1 MTSNNGGDMSKKIV
15 PFELIESKILFIR
28 GRRVILDFALAEI
41 YGTTT
46 KKLNQQIQRKIRR
59 FPEDFHFQLTPIE
72 EKSLRSQ
79 SATSK
84 GRGGRRYLP
93 FAFTEYGAIQAANA
107 VNTETAISASIAVVR
122 AFVRIREMVS
132 AHKELALKLA
142 ELERRLGGH
151 DEEIK
156 AIVDVIRQLMNGM
169 SQPEDDSGAG
179 PKKQIGFRPA

>member
-1 MTSNNGGDMSKKIV
+1 MSKEIV
-15 PFELIESKILFIR
+15 PFELIESKILLIR
-28 GRRVILDFALAEI
+28 GHRVILDFSLAEI

-46 KKLNQQIQRKIRR
+46 KKLNQQIQRKIKR
-59 FPEDFHFQLTPIE
+59 FPEDFHFQLTPAE

-79 SATSK
+79 FATSK

-93 FAFTEYGAIQAANA
+93 YAFTEYGAIQAANA
-107 VNTETAISASIAVVR
+107 VNTETAILASIAVVR

-169 SQPEDDSGAG
+169 SQSQNDAG
-179 PKKQIGFRPA
+179 QKKRIGFHPLL

>member
-1 MTSNNGGDMSKKIV
+1 MSKEIV
-15 PFELIESKILFIR
+15 PYELIESKIVLIR
-28 GRRVILDFALAEI
+28 GHRVILDFSLAEI

-46 KKLNQQIQRKIRR
+46 KRLNEQIQRNIKR
-59 FPEDFHFQLTPIE
+59 FPEDFRFQLTPAE

-79 SATSK
+79 FATSK

-107 VNTETAISASIAVVR
+107 VNTETAILASIAVVR

-169 SQPEDDSGAG
+169 SQPEGENSSG
-179 PKKQIGFRPA
+179 PKKQIGFRPAQT